1 MVDSQSYETKA
12 SSSTTTAKSGGEP
25 APGSTSLRQEADNL
39 SAGREEKEEM
49 NAKALLQ
56 KSSV

>member
-12 SSSTTTAKSGGEP
+12 SSSTATAKSGGEP
-25 APGSTSLRQEADNL
+25 APKSTSLKQEADDL

-49 NAKALLQ
+49 NAKMLLQ
-56 KSSV
+56 KSPV

>member
-1 MVDSQSYETKA
+1 MVDSQSYETK
-12 SSSTTTAKSGGEP
+12 SSGTTATAQSGGER
-25 APGSTSLRQEADNL
+25 APESTSLKQEADDL

-49 NAKALLQ
+49 AAKALLE